1 MKAIARQSTDAE
13 RAELDSLLASQ
24 PELKA
29 EFERLR
35 GEAHLAK
42 EILPLAAAAES
53 AAEEIPGYARERLQ
67 TKVRQT
73 LGRPASAEEKSSWSW
88 RWWLALAPATA
99 LVVFLMVNL
108 FNQNEQTVIQVA
120 MLDSA
125 GATRGT
131 DTNLLPVLQEMWK
144 GWRVGKRVGPLVP
157 KQQLLNSSTTGRRE
171 KSESQAIGA
180 GCHFKR
186 LFRLAKMLRPL
197 CIRPRRLSL
206 NRRNRQAPNMLRHI
220 ERPHLLADDLR
231 VAPFGS

>member
-1 MKAIARQSTDAE
+1 MNDDRFVDLVRKAIARQSTDAE

-144 GWRVGKRVGPLVP
+144 GSEVKRFVSVP
-157 KQQLLNSSTTGRRE
+157 
-171 KSESQAIGA
+171 
-180 GCHFKR
+180 
-186 LFRLAKMLRPL
+186 
-197 CIRPRRLSL
+197 
-206 NRRNRQAPNMLRHI
+206 
-220 ERPHLLADDLR
+220 R
-231 VAPFGS
+231 VAPAE